1 MHPRRLLVVFVSLVL
16 VGLTSVDAAEK
27 QSKKKKNK
35 NPDVV
40 TVQHVLISFQ
50 GKTDKPV
57 ERSKKQAEKLAWEI
71 FDRAEAGE
79 DFDAL
84 VEEYTDDSHPGIY
97 KMTNRGAAQLP
108 GHSTRDGMAVS
119 FGDVSF
125 KLDVGEIGMA
135 KFHAEL
141 SPFGWHIIKRLE

>member
-1 MHPRRLLVVFVSLVL
+1 MRPHTLLVALVFLALVAL
-16 VGLTSVDAAEK
+16 APPGTAEK

-40 TVQHVLISFQ
+40 TVQHVLISFK

-57 ERSKKQAEKLAWEI
+57 ERSKKQADKLAWDI

-84 VEEYTDDSHPGIY
+84 VKEYTDDSYPGTY
-97 KMTNRGAAQLP
+97 KMTNRGAARLS
-108 GHSTRDGMAVS
+108 GHTPRDNMAVS

-135 KFHAEL
+135 RFHAEL

>member
-1 MHPRRLLVVFVSLVL
+1 MHPRTIFVIFAALALTGLV
-16 VGLTSVDAAEK
+16 TAAAADK
-27 QSKKKKNK
+27 QKKKKNK

-40 TVQHVLISFQ
+40 TVQHVLISFK
-50 GKTDKPV
+50 GKISKPV
-57 ERSKKQAEKLAWEI
+57 ERTKKQAEELAWEI

-84 VEEYTDDSHPGIY
+84 VKEYTNDSHPGIY
-97 KMTNRGAAQLP
+97 TMVNRGVAQPP
-108 GHSTRDGMAVS
+108 GTSKRDNMAVN

-125 KLDVGEIGMA
+125 RLDVGEIGMA

-141 SPFGWHIIKRLE
+141 SPFGWHIIKRIE

>member
-1 MHPRRLLVVFVSLVL
+1 MRPRSLLVVLVSVVL
-16 VGLTSVDAAEK
+16 VGLSPAGLAEK
-27 QSKKKKNK
+27 QSKKKRNK

-40 TVQHVLISFQ
+40 TVQHVLISFT

-84 VEEYTDDSHPGIY
+84 VKEYTDDSYPGIY
-97 KMTNRGAAQLP
+97 KMTNRGAARLP
-108 GHSTRDGMAVS
+108 GHSLRDNMAVS

-125 KLDVGEIGMA
+125 RLDVGEIGIA
-135 KFHAEL
+135 KFHTEL

>member
-1 MHPRRLLVVFVSLVL
+1 MRLRVLSIVMLAALAILVAGSVS
-16 VGLTSVDAAEK
+16 AKE
-27 QSKKKKNK
+27 KKKRNK

-40 TVQHVLISFQ
+40 TVQHVLISFK
-50 GKTDKPV
+50 GRVDKPV
-57 ERSKKQAEKLAWEI
+57 ERSKKDAKELAWEV

-84 VEEYTDDSHPGIY
+84 VKEYTNDSHPGIY
-97 KMTNRGAAQLP
+97 TMTNRGAATLP
-108 GHSTRDGMAVS
+108 NTYKRSDMAVS

-135 KFHAEL
+135 GFNPEL
-141 SPFGWHIIKRLE
+141 SPYGWHIIKRLE

>member
-1 MHPRRLLVVFVSLVL
+1 MRPRTIFVIFAALALAGLV
-16 VGLTSVDAAEK
+16 TAAAADK
-27 QSKKKKNK
+27 QKKKKHK

-40 TVQHVLISFQ
+40 TVQHVLISFK
-50 GKTDKPV
+50 GKISKPV
-57 ERSKKQAEKLAWEI
+57 ERTKKQAEKLAWEI

-84 VEEYTDDSHPGIY
+84 VKEYTNDSHPGIY
-97 KMTNRGAAQLP
+97 TMFNRGVAQPP
-108 GHSTRDGMAVS
+108 GTSKRDNMAVS

-125 KLDVGEIGMA
+125 RLDVGEIGMA

-141 SPFGWHIIKRLE
+141 SPFGWHIIKRIE